1 MCRKKM
7 GEMTFYP
14 KKKGKENLFFGCG
27 EGHRERMGDCSVSQV
42 IRACESDFF
51 LVESSHKFVK
61 DFTRCEKLSTPM
73 QELGAILHSP
83 NSTMYLLLYNLEC
96 DC

>member
-1 MCRKKM
+1 MSQENGGNDILSKKEKKRKI
-7 GEMTFYP
+7 Y
-14 KKKGKENLFFGCG
+14 FFGCV

-42 IRACESDFF
+42 IRACESAFF
-51 LVESSHKFVK
+51 LESSHKFVK

-83 NSTMYLLLYNLEC
+83 NSTMYLLLYNLN
-96 DC
+96 